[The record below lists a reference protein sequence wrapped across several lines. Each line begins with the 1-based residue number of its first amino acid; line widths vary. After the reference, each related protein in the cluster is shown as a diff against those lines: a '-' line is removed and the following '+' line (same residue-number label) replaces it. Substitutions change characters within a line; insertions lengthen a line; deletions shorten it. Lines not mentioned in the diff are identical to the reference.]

1 VIGFL
6 SVIGAVCLAVLAF
19 KFLPVLLG
27 VFITVGVLILV
38 GFILAGFIT
47 LLGPVIIF
55 VLLVAG
61 VIWILKKLFNK

>member
-1 VIGFL
+1 VMGFL
-6 SVIGAVCLAVLAF
+6 SVIGAVCLVVLAF

-61 VIWILKKLFNK
+61 VIWLLKKLFNR